1 MEMRILADQLER
13 LKRRFGAKNFDPE
26 FIKLIAN
33 EVRSMA
39 DYDFV
44 KFCDV
49 MIGTRPPNK
58 PPLIADFREA
68 RIRSEKIKFDFMT
81 SSLAKTLA
89 EPAKQEGLKKIL
101 REQYGN
107 VSSVNEAIE
116 YKRLKN
122 QLAKANGEDEP
133 A

>member
-1 MEMRILADQLER
+1 MEMKILADQLER
-13 LKRRFGAKNFDPE
+13 LKRRFGEKNFDHE
-26 FIKLIAN
+26 FIKLVAN

-49 MIGTRPPNK
+49 LIGTRPPNK
-58 PPLIADFREA
+58 PPLISDFREA

-89 EPAKQEGLKKIL
+89 DPAKHEGLKKVL
-101 REQYGN
+101 KEQYGN
-107 VSSVNEAIE
+107 VTSVNEAIE
-116 YKRLKN
+116 YKRLQD
-122 QLAKANGEDEP
+122 QLKKADDP
-133 A
+133 DIA